1 MRVCVHDSERESE
14 WEQAREKE
22 RERKR
27 VCVWE
32 RGEGNSKKYHVWGRE
47 KEQEREGGVCKQL
60 VYEKKA
66 KDSVSVRVCVCI
78 SVCAR
83 AIKCK

>member
-1 MRVCVHDSERESE
+1 MRVCVHDSERERASE
-14 WEQAREKE
+14 NKQE
-22 RERKR
+22 REEAC
-27 VCVWE
+27 VCE
-32 RGEGNSKKYHVWGRE
+32 REEGNSKKYHVWGRE